1 MPKAERKRS
10 NPNLKIEGMTFKD
23 FEGLDRNKVI
33 PFFNTVEK
41 NKEEYQGMDEDE
53 KPKYYELYY
62 MMYSKYYDS
71 LLEDKS
77 LRDKFDPGVIFGYV
91 NKDYYEGKGNQ
102 VDTKPAGIYKT
113 ASGTRVSH
121 TTPTISRAAGGD
133 NDTGSKSRKSKK
145 RKSRKSKKRKSRK
158 LKKSKSKRRSKK

>member
-41 NKEEYQGMDEDE
+41 NKEEYQGMPE
-53 KPKYYELYY
+53 KAKLEHYELYY

-77 LRDKFDPGVIFGYV
+77 KKDKFDPGVIFGY
-91 NKDYYEGKGNQ
+91 
-102 VDTKPAGIYKT
+102 
-113 ASGTRVSH
+113 
-121 TTPTISRAAGGD
+121 
-133 NDTGSKSRKSKK
+133 
-145 RKSRKSKKRKSRK
+145 
-158 LKKSKSKRRSKK
+158 